1 MRSRAC
7 LMGYWRR
14 SRNAMRHR
22 CAAEEGQALIEYA
35 LILALIALLTIGVL
49 QALGGNLS
57 AVLDKVSTSMSVVS
71 NP

>member
-1 MRSRAC
+1 MRNRTSLMEFWKQSRTAV
-7 LMGYWRR
+7 RQ
-14 SRNAMRHR
+14 R

-57 AVLDKVSTSMSVVS
+57 AVLNKVSTNMSVVS